1 MKLKIGVIFGG
12 CSVEHELSILTAL
25 QAMEQIDT
33 DKYEFIPIYITKDL
47 VWYASGMLR
56 YIDSVNNFNLIVK
69 KITKYI

>member
-47 VWYASGMLR
+47 VW
-56 YIDSVNNFNLIVK
+56 
-69 KITKYI
+69 